1 MDRIE
6 SLEHFAHGQAHW
18 IDDLRGQV
26 SELRGEPVPS
36 SVLLS
41 PSPRSDEEVAD
52 DEAEV
57 EEEAEVRTMVE
68 SPAFQEVE
76 GPEFTIPEEENED
89 PLPIAGTSTIPRPGV
104 GYERNAEHRAWI
116 LGTIRARQEAAR
128 REYEARESE
137 ATRRRMAM
145 EAFEDPASDFD
156 PRVDS

>member
-1 MDRIE
+1 M
-6 SLEHFAHGQAHW
+6 
-18 IDDLRGQV
+18 
-26 SELRGEPVPS
+26 SELRGDPVPP

-41 PSPRSDEEVAD
+41 PSPGSAEEVTD

-76 GPEFTIPEEENED
+76 GPEFTIPMEENAE

-116 LGTIRARQEAAR
+116 LGTIRARQEVAH
-128 REYEARESE
+128 REYEVRESE
-137 ATRRRMAM
+137 ATRRRW
-145 EAFEDPASDFD
+145 
-156 PRVDS
+156 